1 MDVGTK
7 ELRIY
12 ETKDGK
18 APFSDWLT
26 KLKDVSARGVI
37 RTRLNRVRLGNLGDC
52 KSIGDGVSELR
63 IDFGPGYRVYFAI
76 EGKNLVILLVGGS
89 KASQRKDIERAK
101 DYWKDYRRRS
111 NE

>member
-1 MDVGTK
+1 MGTK

-18 APFSDWLT
+18 APFSDWLS

-37 RTRLNRVRLGNLGDC
+37 RTRLNRVR
-52 KSIGDGVSELR
+52 
-63 IDFGPGYRVYFAI
+63 
-76 EGKNLVILLVGGS
+76 LVILLVGGS

-101 DYWKDYRRRS
+101 DYWKDYRSRS

>member
-1 MDVGTK
+1 VGTK

-18 APFSDWLT
+18 APFSDWLS

-37 RTRLNRVRLGNLGDC
+37 RTRLNRVR
-52 KSIGDGVSELR
+52 
-63 IDFGPGYRVYFAI
+63 
-76 EGKNLVILLVGGS
+76 LVILLVGGS

-101 DYWKDYRRRS
+101 DYWKDYRSRS

>member
-18 APFSDWLT
+18 APFSDWLS

-37 RTRLNRVRLGNLGDC
+37 RTRLNRVR
-52 KSIGDGVSELR
+52 
-63 IDFGPGYRVYFAI
+63 
-76 EGKNLVILLVGGS
+76 LVILLVGGS

-101 DYWKDYRRRS
+101 DYWKDYRSRS